1 MPFHINIR
9 DVYELGTLVTFW
21 GALDPTD
28 GPVTLPSRN
37 PFQIWH
43 EENLIHQPQS
53 SSGEVLFSPNE
64 RQDFHWDQK
73 DGFYKV
79 VSPGAYNLRFFLKE
93 LDKPIEKQFAIS
105 TSTKDVLKSLA
116 KWARRGCL
124 SAGPFVI
131 LGAPIVGTIVTFLAV
146 PFEMIENDPANRSYE
161 LLYQVGALDLKIEE
175 VVDDP
180 VCLTIVK
187 NTTKL
192 GLYLSAIKET
202 MERLEGAALDQSTRD
217 VEAQETHLSAL
228 RADASISSN
237 QIANS
242 IGEMSRSLGSQV
254 IDYADVL
261 ESMHEAAS
269 SWRVRE
275 FVEAVGGTSQ
285 DIDKTLEDLRSLGG
299 GQVSAGPKLRELQ
312 FEFQRLSNSLHGSK
326 RPEAIAA

>member
-1 MPFHINIR
+1 MPFHINVR
-9 DVYELGTLVTFW
+9 DVYELGTFVTFW

-28 GPVTLPSRN
+28 GPVTLPSQN

-53 SSGEVLFSPNE
+53 PSGEILFPPSA
-64 RQDFHWDQK
+64 RQDWDWDQK
-73 DGFYKV
+73 DGFSNEV
-79 VSPGAYNLRFFLKE
+79 PPGEYNLRFFLKE
-93 LDKPIEKQFAIS
+93 LEKPIAKQFAIS
-105 TSTKDVLKSLA
+105 TSIKDALKSSA

-124 SAGPFVI
+124 AAGPFVI

-161 LLYQVGALDLKIEE
+161 LLYQVGTLDLKTEE
-175 VVDDP
+175 VVHDP
-180 VCLTIVK
+180 VCLTILN
-187 NTTKL
+187 NTIKL

-237 QIANS
+237 QIAKG
-242 IGEMSRSLGSQV
+242 IGEMSRSLGGQV

-261 ESMHEAAS
+261 ESMAAS

-275 FVEAVGGTSQ
+275 FVEAVGGASQ

-299 GQVSAGPKLRELQ
+299 GQVSVGPKLRELQ
-312 FEFQRLSNSLHGSK
+312 FEFQRLSNSLHGSA
-326 RPEAIAA
+326 RPTAIAA